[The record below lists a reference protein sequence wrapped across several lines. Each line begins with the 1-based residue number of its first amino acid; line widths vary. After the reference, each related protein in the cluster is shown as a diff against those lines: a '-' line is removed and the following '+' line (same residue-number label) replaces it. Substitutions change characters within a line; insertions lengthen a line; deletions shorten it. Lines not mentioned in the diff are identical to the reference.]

1 MGVLE
6 LSIDVSWVIG
16 FLLALIRVGA
26 FVIASPI
33 IGRSIPATGRLAF
46 AFAVS
51 LAMTRPVAGMIEMG
65 ELVGAAGINVAVG
78 ATLGWLSGLIMQ
90 LFTSAG
96 AVADLVSG
104 LSVSMVF
111 DPMQGG
117 QGGVFSR
124 MFNLTA
130 TTMFLVAG
138 GMGLLVGGLV
148 SSATLLPVEAGISPD
163 PALGGYMIETANL
176 MVRKAVELALPIMG
190 VLLMMELALGLAA
203 RFAPQA
209 NIFLVGLPAKLLAA
223 ITVVG
228 SSWVLFPDAMTDAQA
243 LVARS
248 MQAAIRGLGG

>member
-1 MGVLE
+1 VAVVE
-6 LSIDVSWVIG
+6 LPVDVGWVVG

-33 IGRSIPATGRLAF
+33 IGRSIPAPGRMAF

-51 LAMTRPVAGMIEMG
+51 MAMTRPIPGLIELGDLVA
-65 ELVGAAGINVAVG
+65 AAGINVAVG
-78 ATLGWLSGLIMQ
+78 ATLGWVSGLIMH
-90 LFTSAG
+90 LFSSAG

-111 DPMQGG
+111 DPMQGS

-138 GMGLLVGGLV
+138 GMGILVGGLV
-148 SSATLLPVEAGISPD
+148 SSATLLPVDAGLAPD
-163 PALGGYMIETANL
+163 PALGGYIIESANL
-176 MVRKAVELALPIMG
+176 MIRRSVELALPIMG

-209 NIFLVGLPAKLLAA
+209 NIFLLGLPAKLLVS

-228 SSWVLFPDAMTDAQA
+228 SAWVLFPDAMADAEG
-243 LVARS
+243 LVARG
-248 MQAAIRGLGG
+248 MQAGIRGLGG

>member
-1 MGVLE
+1 MGIVE
-6 LSIDVSWVIG
+6 IPVEVSWIIG

-33 IGRSIPATGRLAF
+33 IGRSIPSVGRMAF
-46 AFAVS
+46 AFAVT
-51 LAMTRPVAGMIEMG
+51 LAMTRPVEGIVELG
-65 ELVGAAGINVAVG
+65 EVVGAAGINVAVG

-111 DPMQGG
+111 DPMQGD

-148 SSATLLPVEAGISPD
+148 SSAALLPVEAGISPD

-209 NIFLVGLPAKLLAA
+209 NVFLVGLPAKLLAA

-228 SSWVLFPDAMTDAQA
+228 SSWVLFPDAMTDAQT
-243 LVARS
+243 LVSRG